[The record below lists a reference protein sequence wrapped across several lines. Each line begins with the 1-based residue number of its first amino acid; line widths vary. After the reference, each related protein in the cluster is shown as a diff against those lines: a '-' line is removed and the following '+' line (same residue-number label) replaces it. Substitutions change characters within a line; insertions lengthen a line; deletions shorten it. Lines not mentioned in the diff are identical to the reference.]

1 MALPSNKI
9 EKLMYKLLIVAA
21 LVLSA
26 CDTMAPKDASM
37 AHDTMAPMAPMAEDG
52 AMMDHTMAPE
62 AGN

>member
-1 MALPSNKI
+1 MAFPSNKI

-37 AHDTMAPMAPMAEDG
+37 AHDTMAPMAEDG